1 MTRRTNNHQATRMTL
16 AATFATAALVLVGC
30 SAVDQL
36 GGSGTSGE
44 GGSEGAGGT
53 VTILT
58 HDSFVITDEQIAAFE
73 EQSGYTLQTTAPGD
87 AGVVTNQLVL
97 SAGAPTVD
105 GVYGIENYSAQ
116 TLIDEGV
123 LASYTSPAL
132 PDSAA
137 DLMVEDKL
145 TPIDQGQVCINID
158 HSWFESNGVAEPKT
172 LDDLTKPEYAS
183 LLVTMNPATSSPG
196 LAFLVATVTEE
207 GEGWQD
213 YWQQLL
219 DGGTKVVS
227 GWSDAYFVDFS
238 GAEGQGEYPLVLSYS
253 SSPAEADGQ
262 TGVLEASCTPQVE
275 YAAVVE
281 GAANPEGAQA
291 FIDFL
296 LSEDFQSGVAEN
308 MYMYP
313 VDAQIALPETWSEH
327 AMLVENPIQP
337 DLAEVATNR
346 ETWISEWT
354 ELFEQN

>member
-1 MTRRTNNHQATRMTL
+1 MKRRITMTATI
-16 AATFATAALVLVGC
+16 AAAALTMTGC
-30 SAVDQL
+30 SAVDQVDST
-36 GGSGTSGE
+36 GSTES
-44 GGSEGAGGT
+44 AGGT

-87 AGVVTNQLVL
+87 AGVITNQLIL
-97 SAGAPTVD
+97 SGDAPTVD
-105 GVYGIENYSAQ
+105 GVYGIENYSTQ
-116 TLIDEGV
+116 TLLDAGV
-123 LASYTSPAL
+123 LASYTSPNL
-132 PDSAA
+132 PESAT
-137 DLMVEDKL
+137 DLAIEGTF
-145 TPIDQGQVCINID
+145 TPIDQGQVCVNID
-158 HSWFESNGVAEPKT
+158 HAWFEENGVAEPTT

-196 LAFLVATVTEE
+196 LAFLVATVTEQ
-207 GEGWQD
+207 GDDWQS
-213 YWQQLL
+213 YWQSLL
-219 DGGTKVVS
+219 EGGTKVVS

-238 GAEGQGEYPLVLSYS
+238 GAEGQGDYPLVLSYS

-296 LSEDFQSGVAEN
+296 LGEDFQSGVAEN

-313 VDAQIALPETWSEH
+313 VDSEIALPETWAQH
-327 AMLVENPIQP
+327 ATLVENPIQP
-337 DLAEVATNR
+337 DLAQVAQNR
-346 ETWISEWT
+346 DTWIADWT
-354 ELFEQN
+354 ELFENHSN

>member
-1 MTRRTNNHQATRMTL
+1 MKRRIVITATI
-16 AATFATAALVLVGC
+16 AAAALALTGC
-30 SAVDQL
+30 SAVDQIDNTN
-36 GGSGTSGE
+36 STES
-44 GGSEGAGGT
+44 SGGT

-73 EQSGYTLQTTAPGD
+73 EQTGYTLQTTAPGD
-87 AGVVTNQLVL
+87 AGVITNQLIL
-97 SAGAPTVD
+97 SGDAPTVD
-105 GVYGIENYSAQ
+105 GVYGIENYSTQ
-116 TLIDEGV
+116 TLLDAGV
-123 LASYTSPAL
+123 LASYTSPNL
-132 PDSAA
+132 PESAA
-137 DLMVEDKL
+137 DLAIED
-145 TPIDQGQVCINID
+145 TFMPIDQGQVCINID
-158 HSWFESNGVAEPKT
+158 HAWFEENGIAEPTT
-172 LDDLTKPEYAS
+172 LDDLTQPEYAS

-196 LAFLVATVTEE
+196 LAFLVATATEK
-207 GEGWQD
+207 GEGWQQ
-213 YWQQLL
+213 YWQALL

-238 GAEGQGEYPLVLSYS
+238 GAEGEGEYPLVLSYS

-313 VDAQIALPETWSEH
+313 VDSEIELPETWAQH

-337 DLAEVATNR
+337 DLVEVAENR
-346 ETWISEWT
+346 EAWIGSWT
-354 ELFEQN
+354 ELFENHGN

>member
-1 MTRRTNNHQATRMTL
+1 MTRRITV
-16 AATFATAALVLVGC
+16 AATIAAATLVLTGC

-36 GGSGTSGE
+36 DNSGATESA
-44 GGSEGAGGT
+44 GA

-58 HDSFVITDEQIAAFE
+58 HDSFVITDAQIAAFE
-73 EQSGYTLQTTAPGD
+73 EQSGYTLRTTAPGD

-97 SAGAPTVD
+97 AGDAPTVD
-105 GVYGIENYSAQ
+105 GVYGIENYSTQ
-116 TLIDEGV
+116 TLLDAGV
-123 LASYTSPAL
+123 LASYTSPDL

-137 DLMVEDKL
+137 DLAIEDKL
-145 TPIDQGQVCINID
+145 TPIDQGQVCINVD
-158 HSWFESNGVAEPKT
+158 REWFEANGVAEPTT
-172 LDDLTKPEYAS
+172 LDDLVKPEYAS
-183 LLVTMNPATSSPG
+183 LLVTINPATSSPG
-196 LAFLVATVTEE
+196 LAFLVATVTEK

-219 DGGTKVVS
+219 DGGAKVVS

-253 SSPAEADGQ
+253 SSPAEADGK

-275 YAAVVE
+275 YAGVVE

-313 VDAQIALPETWSEH
+313 VDADIALPETWSQH
-327 AMLVENPIQP
+327 AMLVDNPIEP
-337 DLAEVATNR
+337 NLAEVAQNR
-346 ETWISEWT
+346 DEWISAWT
-354 ELFEQN
+354 ELFETTAR

>member
-1 MTRRTNNHQATRMTL
+1 MKRRITMTATI
-16 AATFATAALVLVGC
+16 AAAALALTGC
-30 SAVDQL
+30 SAVDQIDSS
-36 GGSGTSGE
+36 GSTES
-44 GGSEGAGGT
+44 AGGT

-87 AGVVTNQLVL
+87 AGVITNQLIL
-97 SAGAPTVD
+97 SGDAPTVD
-105 GVYGIENYSAQ
+105 GVYGIENYSTQ
-116 TLIDEGV
+116 TLLDAGV
-123 LASYTSPAL
+123 LASYTSPNL
-132 PDSAA
+132 PESAT
-137 DLMVEDKL
+137 DLAIEGTF
-145 TPIDQGQVCINID
+145 TPIDQGQVCVNID
-158 HSWFESNGVAEPKT
+158 HAWFEDNGVAEPTT
-172 LDDLTKPEYAS
+172 LEDLTKPEYAS

-207 GEGWQD
+207 GDDWQS
-213 YWQQLL
+213 YWQALL
-219 DGGTKVVS
+219 EGGTKVVS

-238 GAEGQGEYPLVLSYS
+238 GAEGQGDYPLVLSYS

-281 GAANPEGAQA
+281 GAPNPEGAQA

-313 VDAQIALPETWSEH
+313 VDSEIALPETWAQH
-327 AMLVENPIQP
+327 ATLVENPIEP
-337 DLAEVATNR
+337 DLAQVAQNR
-346 ETWISEWT
+346 DTWIADWT
-354 ELFEQN
+354 ELFENHSN

>member
-1 MTRRTNNHQATRMTL
+1 MKRRIVITATI
-16 AATFATAALVLVGC
+16 AAAALALTGC
-30 SAVDQL
+30 SAVDQRDNTN
-36 GGSGTSGE
+36 STES
-44 GGSEGAGGT
+44 SGGT

-73 EQSGYTLQTTAPGD
+73 EQTGYTLQTTAPGD
-87 AGVVTNQLVL
+87 AGVITNQLIL
-97 SAGAPTVD
+97 SGDAPTVD
-105 GVYGIENYSAQ
+105 GVYGIENYSTQ
-116 TLIDEGV
+116 TLLDAGV
-123 LASYTSPAL
+123 LASYTSPNL
-132 PDSAA
+132 PESAA
-137 DLMVEDKL
+137 DLAIED
-145 TPIDQGQVCINID
+145 TFMPIDQGQVCINID
-158 HSWFESNGVAEPKT
+158 HAWFEENGIAEPTT
-172 LDDLTKPEYAS
+172 LDDLTQPEYAS

-196 LAFLVATVTEE
+196 LAFLVATATEK
-207 GEGWQD
+207 GEGWQE
-213 YWQQLL
+213 YWQALL

-238 GAEGQGEYPLVLSYS
+238 GAEGEGEYPLVLSYS

-313 VDAQIALPETWSEH
+313 VDSEIELPETWAQH

-337 DLAEVATNR
+337 DLAEVAENR
-346 ETWISEWT
+346 EAWIGSWT
-354 ELFEQN
+354 ELFENHGN